1 MKILLADS
9 YAVSTADVR
18 LVADS
23 AWRPDRRPFFVPE
36 GAGEVLLQ
44 VRPALRVSRLGKNIA
59 ERFASRYYDAVA
71 LCALCD
77 DGAPFLLRDDSV
89 VLGPWRPLEALVS
102 MVPGI
107 AGADAL
113 IARLSAGV
121 TLKTGDVIILPDILG
136 CHRLSAPDTLR
147 VRTDDTN
154 FLDFNIR

>member
-36 GAGEVLLQ
+36 GAGAVLLQ

-59 ERFASRYYDAVA
+59 ERFASRYYDAAA

-77 DGAPFLLRDDSV
+77 GGAPFLLRDDSV
-89 VLGPWRPLEALVS
+89 VLGPWQPLEALVS
-102 MVPGI
+102 MVPGV

-113 IARLSAGV
+113 ISRLSAGV

-136 CHRLSAPDTLR
+136 CHRLSAPDTLC
-147 VRTDDTN
+147 VRTDDKN

>member
-36 GAGEVLLQ
+36 GTGEVLLQ

-59 ERFASRYYDAVA
+59 ERFASRYYDAAA
-71 LCALCD
+71 LCGLCD

-89 VLGPWRPLEALVS
+89 VLGPWQPLEALVS

-113 IARLSAGV
+113 ISRLSAGV

-136 CHRLSAPDTLR
+136 CHRLSAPDTLC
-147 VRTDDTN
+147 VRTDDKN

>member
-59 ERFASRYYDAVA
+59 ERFASRYYDAAA

-89 VLGPWRPLEALVS
+89 VLGPWQPLEALVS
-102 MVPGI
+102 MVPGV
-107 AGADAL
+107 AGAGAL
-113 IARLSAGV
+113 ISRLSAGV

-136 CHRLSAPDTLR
+136 CHRLSTPDTLC

>member
-36 GAGEVLLQ
+36 GTDEVLLQ

-59 ERFASRYYDAVA
+59 ERFASRYYDAAA

-89 VLGPWRPLEALVS
+89 VLGPWQPLEALLS

-113 IARLSAGV
+113 ISRLSAGV

-136 CHRLSAPDTLR
+136 CHRLSAPDTLC
-147 VRTDDTN
+147 VRTDDKN

>member
-36 GAGEVLLQ
+36 GTGEVLLQ

-59 ERFASRYYDAVA
+59 ERFASRYYDAAA

-89 VLGPWRPLEALVS
+89 VLGPWQPLEALVS

-113 IARLSAGV
+113 ISHLSAGV

-136 CHRLSAPDTLR
+136 CHRLSAPDTLC
-147 VRTDDTN
+147 VRTDDKN